1 MASPPNPTRRPLLR
15 RLLWLALVGGG
26 CYLVVAILFVAL
38 QRSLMYPA
46 MRSGPLAAADYGM
59 AGVEM
64 SDVVTATDDGL
75 TLHGWRIVPEGAAA
89 DRPVVLFLHGNGG
102 HRVHRLDDVDLLTSA
117 GAEVVLFD
125 YRGYAENDGSPTE
138 VGLAADARA
147 AWDFVTLGLG
157 VPPGRI
163 VVFGESLGGGVATR
177 LAAEKCEAG
186 TPPGGL
192 ILRSTFSSMT
202 DAASWHYPWLPI
214 RLALLDRY
222 DSVSRIGKVTCP
234 ILSLHGDADNVVP
247 LSLGRRLFE
256 AAPERSE
263 SAAAKRFVTLAG
275 AGHNDVLDAARGAY
289 LAGVETFLREV
300 AGAGG
305 GEGENHERHE
315 MHERD

>member
-1 MASPPNPTRRPLLR
+1 MAG
-15 RLLWLALVGGG
+15 VG
-26 CYLVVAILFVAL
+26 CYLVITILFALL
-38 QRSLMYPA
+38 QRSLIYPA
-46 MRSGPLAAADYGM
+46 MRSGPLPAADYGM

-64 SDVVTATDDGL
+64 SDVEARTDDGL

-89 DRPVVLFLHGNGG
+89 DRPVVVFLHGNGG

-125 YRGYAENDGSPTE
+125 YRGYAENAGEPSET
-138 VGLAADARA
+138 GLAADARA

-163 VVFGESLGGGVATR
+163 VLFGESLGGGVATR

-222 DSVSRIGKVTCP
+222 DSKSRIGKVTCP
-234 ILSLHGDADNVVP
+234 VLSLHGDADNIVP
-247 LSLGRRLFE
+247 FSLGRKLFE
-256 AAPERSE
+256 AAPEKSK
-263 SAAAKRFVTLAG
+263 SGVGKRFVPLAG

-305 GEGENHERHE
+305 GEEGDHERHE